1 MRNIKAKD
9 IMVKEV
15 VTATPEDVVAAA
27 WLKMIRLGVG
37 GLPVVKGNKVV
48 GIITHRDT
56 VIAGA
61 KNSSLKVED
70 IMTSRVLTVD
80 TETPLK
86 EIVRIMKK
94 TGYQRLPV
102 TDKDRLVG
110 IVTQTC
116 IISVMDRCL

>member
-1 MRNIKAKD
+1 
-9 IMVKEV
+9 
-15 VTATPEDVVAAA
+15 
-27 WLKMIRLGVG
+27 
-37 GLPVVKGNKVV
+37 
-48 GIITHRDT
+48 
-56 VIAGA
+56 
-61 KNSSLKVED
+61 
-70 IMTSRVLTVD
+70 MTSRVLTVD